1 MCQESALE
9 FRSQQ
14 QGNAPAQLSPR
25 DRHVQVS
32 ESKQPERDCESIK
45 VYIQRL
51 QKRPR
56 PMTPEKLR
64 RRVAYLLWTVA
75 MRCDA

>member
-14 QGNAPAQLSPR
+14 GHAPGQLPQR

-32 ESKQPERDCESIK
+32 ESQQPERDSECLK

-64 RRVAYLLWTVA
+64 RRIAYLLWTVA